1 MKKILLLMA
10 AGCIWAATMI
20 SVGTAIFSSDAEFAL
35 RITGI
40 STSLVIGSIG
50 LFFVGWV
57 FPKEE

>member
-1 MKKILLLMA
+1 MA
-10 AGCIWAATMI
+10 AGCIWLATML